1 MYIETDRMVIRDFVI
16 DDLSDMY
23 EILSDDETM
32 RNCEPAYNI
41 EKTAEFLQRFCI
53 EKKGAVAAVHK
64 EIEKVIGYIL
74 FKEFSEG
81 VYEIGWI
88 FNKDFWNQGYA
99 FESCKAV
106 IGYAFHSMNVHKIF
120 AETIDGVK
128 SVRLM
133 KKLGMKLEGIQR
145 SQIKDI
151 LGNWADLYFFGIL
164 AGDFSKYYD

>member
-1 MYIETDRMVIRDFVI
+1 MCLENKSKVYSLLDELKIEYTSYDH
-16 DDLSDMY
+16 
-23 EILSDDETM
+23 
-32 RNCEPAYNI
+32 EPAFTMEI
-41 EKTAEFLQRFCI
+41 C
-53 EKKGAVAAVHK
+53 K

-145 SQIKDI
+145 SQTKDNF
-151 LGNWADLYFFGIL
+151 GNWADLYFYGIL
-164 AGDFSKYYD
+164 AEDRQ

>member
-53 EKKGAVAAVHK
+53 DKKGAVAAVHK

-81 VYEIGWI
+81 VYEIGW
-88 FNKDFWNQGYA
+88 NTKKSDKGYFW
-99 FESCKAV
+99 
-106 IGYAFHSMNVHKIF
+106 
-120 AETIDGVK
+120 
-128 SVRLM
+128 
-133 KKLGMKLEGIQR
+133 KLGRL
-145 SQIKDI
+145 I
-151 LGNWADLYFFGIL
+151 LFWYSCRRFFKIL
-164 AGDFSKYYD
+164 